1 MYWIDFCLNAQGTR
15 GHSDFCSSHCLVS
28 MAILWLLWVGH
39 TAKITVPLSASSRTK
54 NYGYQFLF
62 FMNVTEFW
70 VFIFS
75 MQHTILI
82 FSIQYSNN
90 IYLWMWSLCFRFIFS
105 KIIYINLK
113 KKMFA
118 GTRGSAYDL
127 FCNRRRRCHFDC
139 GHAMQLAIQVHL
151 FKSKLQTF
159 IKYFTIICK
168 FTRTNS

>member
-82 FSIQYSNN
+82 FSIPYSNN

-113 KKMFA
+113 KKCLQVRVGVHMIC
-118 GTRGSAYDL
+118 SAIVVGVAILTVVMRCSWQFKYIYL
-127 FCNRRRRCHFDC
+127 NRSFK
-139 GHAMQLAIQVHL
+139 HL
-151 FKSKLQTF
+151 SNIWQ
-159 IKYFTIICK
+159 
-168 FTRTNS
+168 